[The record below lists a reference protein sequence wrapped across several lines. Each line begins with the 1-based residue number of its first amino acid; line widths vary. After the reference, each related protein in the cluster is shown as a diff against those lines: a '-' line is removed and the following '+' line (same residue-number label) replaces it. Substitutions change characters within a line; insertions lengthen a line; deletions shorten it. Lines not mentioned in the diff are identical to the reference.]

1 MAYVEENLIKSQ
13 STSFNK
19 KEDQLNEKKLES
31 CSIIE
36 AEEINDVEEVS
47 ISASSELT
55 AKTGNNNKCT
65 KIFMSIGV
73 LI

>member
-36 AEEINDVEEVS
+36 TEEINDIQEVS
-47 ISASSELT
+47 STASSEVT
-55 AKTGNNNKCT
+55 AKTGNNKYT
-65 KIFMSIGV
+65 QTLLQSIY
-73 LI
+73 